1 MGRPQSDL
9 SAACQPVRNKGICGA
24 LPWPIADEYLAP
36 SGRILFTVETI
47 MDGVPIKLEEGKNR
61 AGMMGLIRELL
72 RPYRGSLVLILV
84 AMLVQSTMTLAAPWP
99 LKIILDNVVVGKKL
113 DPWAARLL
121 GPLLAHGHRVHLAM
135 VAALAVVI
143 IAILNATASY
153 VANYFTESVGQWVAN
168 DLRMRTYHH
177 LQYLSLRYY
186 DTHQSGVLLSTITAD
201 VLTIQNFASSATL
214 GIVVDMFTILGMLVV
229 MLCLNWD
236 FTLVAVAV
244 TPLLLLLASRFKKA
258 VKKSTHEVRKQ
269 QSNIVSVVQQD
280 LESIRVVTA
289 FGRQELEQA
298 MLETVSHATVAAA
311 LKARQVKALLSP
323 IVTVIV
329 SLCIA
334 FVLWRGSLLILA
346 GGMTAGELTV
356 FLSYLASFFKP
367 VKDLA
372 SMNNSIAM
380 TAVAV
385 ERIRTILDADTI
397 LPEKPDGSEQAIRG
411 DIVFDHVAF
420 AYDESCPVLRDVCF
434 TVKAGQMVGVVG
446 PTGGGKSTIMSL
458 IPRFYDPDAGR
469 IQVDGLDVRDFR
481 LQALRDQ
488 IGYVLQETVLFRGT
502 VRDNIAYGRA
512 GATDEE
518 IIEAAKLANADEFIA
533 RMPDGYQTLVGDRGD
548 TLSGGQRQR
557 IGIARA
563 IIRNNPILIL
573 DEPTAALDTESE
585 RLVIEALQ
593 RLMKGRTVL
602 TIAHRLSTIRDADKI
617 IVLKGGVVAE
627 QGTHDELLAMGG
639 TYAELYSVQFD
650 TTPAKAAP

>member
-1 MGRPQSDL
+1 MVEAAQQIDGEDGR
-9 SAACQPVRNKGICGA
+9 
-24 LPWPIADEYLAP
+24 
-36 SGRILFTVETI
+36 
-47 MDGVPIKLEEGKNR
+47 
-61 AGMMGLIRELL
+61 GMMGLIRELL
-72 RPYRGSLVLILV
+72 RPYRSSLAIILLT
-84 AMLVQSTMTLAAPWP
+84 MLVQSVMTLAAPWP
-99 LKIILDNVVVGKKL
+99 LKIVIDNVVVGRKL
-113 DPWAARLL
+113 DPW
-121 GPLLAHGHRVHLAM
+121 LAHLIEPVLAHAHRAHLAEI
-135 VAALAVVI
+135 AALAVI
-143 IAILNATASY
+143 LIAIFNAVASY
-153 VANYFTESVGQWVAN
+153 TANYFTESVGQWVAN

-214 GIVVDMFTILGMLVV
+214 GIVVDMFTIIGMLVV
-229 MLCLNWD
+229 MFFLNWD
-236 FTLVAVAV
+236 FTLIAIAI
-244 TPLLLLLASRFKKA
+244 TPLLLLLATRFKKA
-258 VKKSTHEVRKQ
+258 VKSSTHEVRRQ
-269 QSNIVSVVQQD
+269 QSNIVAVVQQD

-289 FGRQELEQA
+289 FGRQELEQQSLA
-298 MLETVSHATVAAA
+298 AVSAATVAAA

-323 IVTVIV
+323 IVSVIV
-329 SLCIA
+329 SFCVA
-334 FVLWRGSLLILA
+334 FVLWRGSLLILK

-356 FLSYLASFFKP
+356 FLSYLVSFFKP

-372 SMNNSIAM
+372 SMNNSIAQ

-385 ERIRTILDADTI
+385 ERIRTILDADAV
-397 LPEKPDGSEQAIRG
+397 LPEKPDASEQKIKG
-411 DIVFDHVAF
+411 EIVFDHVAF
-420 AYDESCPVLRDVCF
+420 AYDASCPVLRDVSF
-434 TVKAGQMVGVVG
+434 TVKPGQMIGVVG

-458 IPRFYDPDAGR
+458 IPRFYDPSAGAVL
-469 IQVDGLDVRDFR
+469 VDGIDVRDYR

-502 VRDNIAYGRA
+502 VRDNIAYGRED
-512 GATDEE
+512 ATEEE

-533 RMPDGYQTLVGDRGD
+533 RMPNGYQTFVGDRGD

-585 RLVIEALQ
+585 RLVIEALE

-617 IVLKGGVVAE
+617 IVLKDGVVAE
-627 QGTHDELLAMGG
+627 QGTHDQLLALGG

-650 TTPAKAAP
+650 TAPAKAAP

>member
-1 MGRPQSDL
+1 
-9 SAACQPVRNKGICGA
+9 
-24 LPWPIADEYLAP
+24 
-36 SGRILFTVETI
+36 
-47 MDGVPIKLEEGKNR
+47 MDGVAKQR
-61 AGMMGLIRELL
+61 ADDPKGQGMMGLIRELL
-72 RPYRGSLVLILV
+72 RPYRGSLIIILV

-99 LKIILDNVVVGKKL
+99 LKIILDNVIVGHKL
-113 DPWAARLL
+113 DPWIAGLL
-121 GPLLAHGHRVHLAM
+121 KPMLTHGHRIHLAA
-135 VAALAVVI
+135 VAALAVI
-143 IAILNATASY
+143 LIAILNAAASY
-153 VANYFTESVGQWVAN
+153 AANYFTESVGQWVAN

-201 VLTIQNFASSATL
+201 VLTIQNFASAATL

-229 MLCLNWD
+229 MFCLNWD
-236 FTLVAVAV
+236 FTLIAVGV
-244 TPLLLLLASRFKKA
+244 TPLMLLLASRFKKA

-269 QSNIVSVVQQD
+269 QSNIVAVVQQD

-289 FGRQELEQA
+289 FGRQELEQEA
-298 MLETVSHATVAAA
+298 LAVVSHATVAAA

-329 SLCIA
+329 SCCIA

-372 SMNNSIAM
+372 SMNNSIAV

-385 ERIRTILDADTI
+385 ERIRTILDADSI
-397 LPEKPDGSEQAIRG
+397 LPEKPEAREQAIRG
-411 DIVFDHVAF
+411 QIVFDHVAF
-420 AYDESCPVLRDVCF
+420 AYDETCPVLHDVSF
-434 TVKAGQMVGVVG
+434 TVEPGQMIGVVG

-458 IPRFYDPDAGR
+458 IPRFYDPSAGKVL
-469 IQVDGLDVRDFR
+469 VDGVDVRDFR
-481 LQALRDQ
+481 LQALRNQ

-518 IIEAAKLANADEFIA
+518 IEKAAKLANADEFIA
-533 RMPDGYQTLVGDRGD
+533 RMPNGYQTFVGDRGD

-563 IIRNNPILIL
+563 VIRNNPILIL

-585 RLVIEALQ
+585 RLVIQALE

-627 QGTHDELLAMGG
+627 QGTHDQLLAMGG

-650 TTPAKAAP
+650 TTAAKAAL

>member
-1 MGRPQSDL
+1 
-9 SAACQPVRNKGICGA
+9 
-24 LPWPIADEYLAP
+24 
-36 SGRILFTVETI
+36 
-47 MDGVPIKLEEGKNR
+47 MDGVAIQQEDDEKHQ
-61 AGMMGLIRELL
+61 GMMVLIRELL
-72 RPYRGSLVLILV
+72 RPYRSSLAIILA
-84 AMLVQSTMTLAAPWP
+84 AMVVQSTATLAAPWP
-99 LKIILDNVVVGKKL
+99 LKIVLDNVILGRKL
-113 DPWAARLL
+113 SPWMARWLQ
-121 GPLLAHGHRVHLAM
+121 PLLAHGHREHLAM
-135 VAALAVVI
+135 MAAFAVVVIAVLNALA
-143 IAILNATASY
+143 SY
-153 VANYFTESVGQWVAN
+153 LANYYTESVGQWVAN

-214 GIVVDMFTILGMLVV
+214 GIVIDMITILGMLVI
-229 MLCLNWD
+229 MFCMNWD
-236 FTLVAVAV
+236 FTLIAVAV
-244 TPLLLLLASRFKKA
+244 TPLMLLLASRFKKA

-269 QSNIVSVVQQD
+269 QSNIVAVVQQD

-289 FGRQELEQA
+289 FGRQELEQEA
-298 MLETVSHATVAAA
+298 LQAVSHATVAAA

-323 IVTVIV
+323 LV
-329 SLCIA
+329 SILVAFCVG

-346 GGMTAGELTV
+346 GWMTAGELTV

-372 SMNNSIAM
+372 SMNNSIAQ

-385 ERIRTILDADTI
+385 ERIRTILDADAI
-397 LPEKPDGSEQAIRG
+397 LPEKQNAQEKAIRG
-411 DIVFDHVAF
+411 EIVFDHVAF
-420 AYDESCPVLRDVCF
+420 AYDESCPVLRDVSF
-434 TVKAGQMVGVVG
+434 TVKPGQMIGVVG

-458 IPRFYDPDAGR
+458 IPRFYDPSEGKVL
-469 IQVDGLDVRDFR
+469 VDGVDVRDYR
-481 LQALRDQ
+481 LQVLRNQ
-488 IGYVLQETVLFRGT
+488 IGYVLQETVLFRGS

-518 IIEAAKLANADEFIA
+518 IVEAAKLANADEFIS
-533 RMPDGYQTLVGDRGD
+533 RMPNGYQTFVGDRGD

-585 RLVIEALQ
+585 RLVIEALE

-627 QGTHDELLAMGG
+627 QGTHDQLLAMGG

-650 TTPAKAAP
+650 TTAAKAAP

>member
-1 MGRPQSDL
+1 MDGTTTQ
-9 SAACQPVRNKGICGA
+9 
-24 LPWPIADEYLAP
+24 IADDP
-36 SGRILFTVETI
+36 KGQ
-47 MDGVPIKLEEGKNR
+47 
-61 AGMMGLIRELL
+61 GMMGLIRELL
-72 RPYRGSLVLILV
+72 RPYRGSLVIILV

-99 LKIILDNVVVGKKL
+99 LKIILDNVIVGHKL
-113 DPWAARLL
+113 DPWVASLL
-121 GPLLAHGHRVHLAM
+121 KPMLTHGHRMHLAA
-135 VAALAVVI
+135 VAALAVI
-143 IAILNATASY
+143 LIAVLNAAASY

-201 VLTIQNFASSATL
+201 VLTIQNFASAATL
-214 GIVVDMFTILGMLVV
+214 GIAVDMFTILGMLVV
-229 MLCLNWD
+229 MFCLNWD
-236 FTLVAVAV
+236 FTLVAVAI

-269 QSNIVSVVQQD
+269 QSNIVAVVQQD

-289 FGRQELEQA
+289 FGRQEYEQEA
-298 MLETVSHATVAAA
+298 LAVVSHATVAAA

-329 SLCIA
+329 SCCIA

-372 SMNNSIAM
+372 SMNNSIAI

-385 ERIRTILDADTI
+385 ERIRTILDADSI
-397 LPEKPDGSEQAIRG
+397 LPEKPEAREPTIRG
-411 DIVFDHVAF
+411 RIAFDHVAF
-420 AYDESCPVLRDVCF
+420 AYDEITPVLRDVSF
-434 TVKAGQMVGVVG
+434 TVEPGQMVGVVG

-458 IPRFYDPDAGR
+458 IPRFYDPSAGKVL
-469 IQVDGLDVRDFR
+469 VDGVDVRDFR

-518 IIEAAKLANADEFIA
+518 ILAAAKLANADEFIS
-533 RMPDGYQTLVGDRGD
+533 RMPNGYQTFVGDRGD

-563 IIRNNPILIL
+563 VIRNNPILIL

-585 RLVIEALQ
+585 RLVIEALE

-627 QGTHDELLAMGG
+627 QGTHDQLLAMGG

-650 TTPAKAAP
+650 TTAVKAAP

>member
-1 MGRPQSDL
+1 
-9 SAACQPVRNKGICGA
+9 
-24 LPWPIADEYLAP
+24 
-36 SGRILFTVETI
+36 
-47 MDGVPIKLEEGKNR
+47 MDGVAKQR
-61 AGMMGLIRELL
+61 ADDPKGQGMMGLIRELL
-72 RPYRGSLVLILV
+72 RPYRGSLIIILV

-99 LKIILDNVVVGKKL
+99 LKIILDNVIVGHKL
-113 DPWAARLL
+113 DPWIAGLL
-121 GPLLAHGHRVHLAM
+121 KPMLTHGHRIHLAA
-135 VAALAVVI
+135 VAALAVI
-143 IAILNATASY
+143 LIAILNAAASY
-153 VANYFTESVGQWVAN
+153 AANYFTESVGQWVAN

-201 VLTIQNFASSATL
+201 VLTIQNFASAATL

-229 MLCLNWD
+229 MFCLNWD
-236 FTLVAVAV
+236 FTLIAVGV
-244 TPLLLLLASRFKKA
+244 TPLMLLLASRFKKA

-269 QSNIVSVVQQD
+269 QSNIVAVVQQD

-289 FGRQELEQA
+289 FGRQELEQEA
-298 MLETVSHATVAAA
+298 LAVVSHATVAAA

-329 SLCIA
+329 SCCIA

-372 SMNNSIAM
+372 SMNNSIAV

-385 ERIRTILDADTI
+385 ERIRTILDADSI
-397 LPEKPDGSEQAIRG
+397 LPEKPEAREQAIRG
-411 DIVFDHVAF
+411 EIVFDHVAF
-420 AYDESCPVLRDVCF
+420 AYDETCPVLHDVSF
-434 TVKAGQMVGVVG
+434 TVEPGQMIGVVG

-458 IPRFYDPDAGR
+458 IPRFYDPSAGKVL
-469 IQVDGLDVRDFR
+469 VDGVDVRDFR
-481 LQALRDQ
+481 LQALRNQ

-518 IIEAAKLANADEFIA
+518 IKEAAKLANADEFIA
-533 RMPDGYQTLVGDRGD
+533 RMPNGYQTFVGDRGD

-563 IIRNNPILIL
+563 VIRNNPILIL

-585 RLVIEALQ
+585 RLVIQALE

-627 QGTHDELLAMGG
+627 QGTHDQLLAMGG

-650 TTPAKAAP
+650 TTAAKAAL

>member
-1 MGRPQSDL
+1 M
-9 SAACQPVRNKGICGA
+9 V
-24 LPWPIADEYLAP
+24 
-36 SGRILFTVETI
+36 
-47 MDGVPIKLEEGKNR
+47 DGPMEQQDTGKAQDDR
-61 AGMMGLIRELL
+61 GMMPLIRELL
-72 RPYRGSLVLILV
+72 RPYRGSLAMILV
-84 AMLVQSTMTLAAPWP
+84 AMLVQSLMTLSAPWP
-99 LKIILDNVVVGKKL
+99 LKIIIDNVVVGRKL
-113 DPWAARLL
+113 DPWLAHLL
-121 GPLLAHGHRVHLAM
+121 KPLLVHGHRSHLAEI
-135 VAALAVVI
+135 AALAVIV
-143 IAILNATASY
+143 IAILNAAASY
-153 VANYFTESVGQWVAN
+153 LANYLTESVGQWVAN

-214 GIVVDMFTILGMLVV
+214 GILVDMFTILGMLVV
-229 MLCLNWD
+229 MFFLNWD
-236 FTLVAVAV
+236 FTLIAVAI

-258 VKKSTHEVRKQ
+258 VKASTHEVRKQ
-269 QSNIVSVVQQD
+269 QSNIVAVVQQD

-289 FGRQELEQA
+289 FGRQELEQQA
-298 MLETVSHATVAAA
+298 LAVVSQATVAAA

-323 IVTVIV
+323 IVSIIV
-329 SLCIA
+329 SFCVA
-334 FVLWRGSLLILA
+334 FVLWRGSLLILT

-356 FLSYLASFFKP
+356 FLSYLGSFFKP

-372 SMNNSIAM
+372 SMNNSIAQ

-385 ERIRTILDADTI
+385 ERIRTILDADAI
-397 LPEKPDGSEQAIRG
+397 LPEKPAAQEKKIEGEIT
-411 DIVFDHVAF
+411 FDHVAF
-420 AYDESCPVLRDVCF
+420 AYDQSCPVLRDVSF
-434 TVKAGQMVGVVG
+434 QVKPGQMVGVVG

-458 IPRFYDPDAGR
+458 IPRFYDPGAGKVL
-469 IQVDGLDVRDFR
+469 VDGIDVRDYR

-502 VRDNIAYGRA
+502 VRDNIAYGRE
-512 GATDEE
+512 GATEEE
-518 IIEAAKLANADEFIA
+518 IVEAAKLANADEFIA
-533 RMPDGYQTLVGDRGD
+533 RMPDGYQTFVGDRGD

-585 RLVIEALQ
+585 RLVIEALE

-627 QGTHDELLAMGG
+627 QGTHDQLLALGG

-650 TTPAKAAP
+650 TTAAKAAP